1 MPLPVRRSPWAQ
13 LHPQKTGT
21 ADQAA
26 REKRTHRRTCDAQIC
41 RDGGCDEAH
50 RLNIVSIH
58 EGDGAADDGD
68 EDLKSTESVF
78 IQKLPDIK
86 DSGLSHNDGSL
97 WFRKTEGQVV

>member
-1 MPLPVRRSPWAQ
+1 
-13 LHPQKTGT
+13 
-21 ADQAA
+21 
-26 REKRTHRRTCDAQIC
+26 
-41 RDGGCDEAH
+41 
-50 RLNIVSIH
+50 LNIVSIH